1 MTKQVKEQ
9 IKAAAIIFVVIIAG
23 VLVQGLYIRM
33 KQAEDAVKG
42 YERRS
47 DKANHTIDS
56 LSGLNAERMAQIE
69 VLREQLEFN
78 KQQYEANISA
88 IDSLDR
94 NGLRRAMHN
103 LLASLTLVSLT
114 TSEVRALLKLKAER
128 DYLFKQV
135 SVLTRNDSISQ
146 MIMRDQNKSIDEWK
160 MIVVER
166 DRTIEELKGDI
177 ETQTN
182 RKKFWRT
189 TTLVGLPSALIGGI
203 LIVLL

>member
-94 NGLRRAMHN
+94 NGLRRAMHS
-103 LLASLTLVSLT
+103 LLAELTN
-114 TSEVRALLKLKAER
+114 ER
-128 DYLFKQV
+128 YPGQ
-135 SVLTRNDSISQ
+135 SND
-146 MIMRDQNKSIDEWK
+146 
-160 MIVVER
+160 
-166 DRTIEELKGDI
+166 
-177 ETQTN
+177 
-182 RKKFWRT
+182 
-189 TTLVGLPSALIGGI
+189 
-203 LIVLL
+203 